1 MNNQVTL
8 IGNMGE
14 NLNILNMNNGGKVT
28 RFNMVTT
35 SKQRGKVNFQWHQL
49 FCFGNL
55 AQFIADFG
63 AKGKKIAVTGMLVNR
78 TYISKTGE
86 TKKVSEI
93 EVRHVVGL

>member
-1 MNNQVTL
+1 MNNQITL
-8 IGNMGE
+8 IGNMGN
-14 NLNILNMNNGGKVT
+14 NLHVFNMNNGRKVI

-35 SKQRGKVNFQWHQL
+35 STNRGKINFQWHQL

-55 AQFIADFG
+55 AQFISDFG
-63 AKGKKIAVTGMLVNR
+63 DKGKKIAITGMLVNR